1 VLERLPKIRGQY
13 RENFKLSEV
22 TWFRV
27 GGAAEVLFKPADA
40 EDLAH
45 FLKHKPK
52 DIPHIVIGVGS
63 NLLVRDGGVKGV
75 VIRLGKE
82 FVQLTTNNQQL
93 TTGAGALD
101 INVAE
106 FAAQNNIGG
115 LEFLSGIPGTIGGAL
130 FMNAGAYGREIKD
143 VLVWAEGVDVDGNI
157 HRFTAEEC
165 GFSYRHSSVPEGF
178 IFTKCCLQGEAK
190 PETEIRA
197 RMQEIS
203 AAREASQPVR
213 SRTGGSTFANPSSL
227 ELAEGVRL
235 IAEQRGAG
243 AIQPIKAWQLVDEA
257 GCRGLTIGGAQMS
270 EMHCNFMINT
280 GNATAKDLEDLGEEV
295 RAKVK
300 AKSGIDLRWEIQRI
314 GEV

>member
-1 VLERLPKIRGQY
+1 MLERLPKIRGQY

-27 GGAAEVLFKPADA
+27 GGTAEVLFKPADA

-82 FVQLTTNNQQL
+82 FVQPTTNNQQL
-93 TTGAGALD
+93 TIGAGALD

-106 FAAQNNIGG
+106 FAAQHGIGG

-143 VLVWAEGVDVDGNI
+143 VLLWAEGVDAEGNI
-157 HRFTAEEC
+157 RRFTSEEC

-178 IFTKCCLQGEAK
+178 VFTQCCLQGDAK
-190 PETEIRA
+190 PEAEIRA

-213 SRTGGSTFANPSSL
+213 SRTGGSTFANP
-227 ELAEGVRL
+227 EGK
-235 IAEQRGAG
+235 
-243 AIQPIKAWQLVDEA
+243 KAWGLIDEA

-270 EMHCNFMINT
+270 KMHCNFMINT
-280 GNATAKDLEDLGEEV
+280 GNATAKDLETLGEEV
-295 RAKVK
+295 RTRVK
-300 AKSGIDLRWEIQRI
+300 AKSGVDLRWEIQII

>member
-1 VLERLPKIRGQY
+1 MMKLPEIRGQY

-27 GGAAEVLFKPADA
+27 GGAAEVLFKPADT

-45 FLKHKPK
+45 FLKTKPK

-82 FVQLTTNNQQL
+82 FAKTTTNNQQL
-93 TTGAGALD
+93 TAGGGALD

-106 FAAQNNIGG
+106 LAAQNNIGG

-157 HRFTAEEC
+157 RRLTNAGC
-165 GFSYRHSSVPEGF
+165 GFSYRHSSVPESF

-190 PETEIRA
+190 PEAEIRA
-197 RMQEIS
+197 KMQEIS
-203 AAREASQPVR
+203 AAREASQPLR
-213 SRTGGSTFANPSSL
+213 SRTGGSTFANP
-227 ELAEGVRL
+227 EGY
-235 IAEQRGAG
+235 
-243 AIQPIKAWQLVDEA
+243 KAWQLVDEA

>member
-40 EDLAH
+40 QDLAH
-45 FLKHKPK
+45 FLKYKPK

-75 VIRLGKE
+75 VIRLGRE
-82 FVQLTTNNQQL
+82 FTRLTIHDSRL
-93 TTGAGALD
+93 EIGAGALD

-106 FAAQNNIGG
+106 YSAQHSIGG
-115 LEFLSGIPGTIGGAL
+115 LEFLSGIPGTIGGAI
-130 FMNAGAYGREIKD
+130 FMNAGAYGKEIKD
-143 VLVWAEGVDVDGNI
+143 VLVWAEGVDAEGNI
-157 HRFTAEEC
+157 RRLTNAEC

-178 IFTKCCLQGEAK
+178 VFTKCCLQGEAK
-190 PETEIRA
+190 PEVEIRA

-213 SRTGGSTFANPSSL
+213 SRTGGSTFANPPSH
-227 ELAEGVRL
+227 
-235 IAEQRGAG
+235 
-243 AIQPIKAWQLVDEA
+243 KAWQLVDEA

-280 GNATAKDLEDLGEEV
+280 GNATAKDLEDLGEAV

-300 AKSGIDLRWEIQRI
+300 AKTGIDLRWEIQRI

>member
-1 VLERLPKIRGQY
+1 M
-13 RENFKLSEV
+13 NFNLSEV

-45 FLKHKPK
+45 FLKHKPI

-75 VIRLGKE
+75 VIKLGRE
-82 FVQLTTNNQQL
+82 FAQLTTHNLQL
-93 TTGAGALD
+93 VVGSGALD

-106 FAAQNNIGG
+106 LAAQNNVGG

-157 HRFTAEEC
+157 HRLTNAEC

-178 IFTKCCLQGEAK
+178 VFTKCCLQGEVK
-190 PETEIRA
+190 SESEIRA
-197 RMQEIS
+197 RIKEIS

-213 SRTGGSTFANPSSL
+213 ARTGGSTFANP
-227 ELAEGVRL
+227 EGK
-235 IAEQRGAG
+235 
-243 AIQPIKAWQLVDEA
+243 KAWQLIDEA

-280 GNATAKDLEDLGEEV
+280 GNATAKDLEDLGETV

-300 AKSGIDLRWEIQRI
+300 IKTGVDLRWEIQRI
-314 GEV
+314 GHSPLAGESNSEAIRWGE